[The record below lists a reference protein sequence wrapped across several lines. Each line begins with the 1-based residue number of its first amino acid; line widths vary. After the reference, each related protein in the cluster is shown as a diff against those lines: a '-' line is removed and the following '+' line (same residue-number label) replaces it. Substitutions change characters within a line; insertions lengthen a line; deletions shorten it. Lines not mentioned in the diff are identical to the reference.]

1 MHEDR
6 DEAHTATDYWASDHH
21 STYVKLGLSDVK
33 TELVVL
39 GDFPVGLAPVQATFE
54 VFMSSSV
61 IVTDVSVDDSLG
73 VFLSHPTKKN
83 YIFFLLRNLGLE
95 LLAT

>member
-1 MHEDR
+1 M
-6 DEAHTATDYWASDHH
+6 
-21 STYVKLGLSDVK
+21 KLGLSDVK

-83 YIFFLLRNLGLE
+83 YIFF
-95 LLAT
+95 AAQPWA